1 MLDAMPQIPSS
12 ALKVSET
19 VRALAAMRHQ
29 PASPVSL
36 RRMQQ
41 QQQQQL
47 QQQQQQQVQ
56 QQQPLLQVCARFASG
71 FHLYQNV

>member
-1 MLDAMPQIPSS
+1 MLDAVPQMPSS

-36 RRMQQ
+36 RRLQQQ

-47 QQQQQQQVQ
+47 QQQQQQQQLHQQHVQ
-56 QQQPLLQVCARFASG
+56 QQQPLLQVCAR
-71 FHLYQNV
+71 V